1 MAANRQALGGLFMLA
16 SVFLFAAQLSFLKHA
31 SVNLHPFEVLFL
43 RNALAAAFMGV
54 AFLLAG
60 PTSLVG
66 WRVFAIRAGFGFLA
80 GLCLFYAN
88 ANAALAAVAIIFHA
102 RIFPLTGLAR
112 FALGERVL
120 PHRWL
125 GVVAGFFGV
134 LLIVMPERWDAWSL
148 GLLAALGAALLSA
161 ASQVAVKALTED
173 NAPLT
178 VATYSQLAFAILSA
192 APAVPVW
199 STPEPWDLAAIAVG
213 AVTGGL
219 AMLAAAKAFSL
230 APASA
235 VSPVDNTGILVSA
248 LIGWVIFGETLSW
261 NIALGGLLVSV
272 SAIFVT
278 TRT

>member
-1 MAANRQALGGLFMLA
+1 MAENRQVLGSLFMLA
-16 SVFLFAAQLSFLKHA
+16 SVFFFSAQLSFLKHA
-31 SVNLHPFEVLFL
+31 SLSLHPFEVLFL
-43 RNALAAAFMGV
+43 RNAVAAAFMGV
-54 AFLLAG
+54 AFVVAG
-60 PTSLVG
+60 PTLLVG

-88 ANAALAAVAIIFHA
+88 ANSALAAVAIIFHA

-112 FALGERVL
+112 LTLGERVS
-120 PHRWL
+120 PCRWL
-125 GVVAGFFGV
+125 GVAAGFLGI
-134 LLIVMPERWDAWSL
+134 LLIIMPERWNAWSL

-161 ASQVAVKALTED
+161 ASQVAVKALTEA

-178 VATYSQLAFAILSA
+178 VVAYSQLAFAIMSM
-192 APAVPVW
+192 APAVSVW
-199 STPEPWDLAAIAVG
+199 KAPEPWELAAITMG
-213 AVTGGL
+213 AAGGGL

-235 VSPVDNTGILVSA
+235 VSPVDNIGIFVSA

-261 NIALGGLLVSV
+261 NVALGGLLVSV
-272 SAIFVT
+272 STIFVT

>member
-1 MAANRQALGGLFMLA
+1 MLA
-16 SVFLFAAQLSFLKHA
+16 SVFLFTAQLSFLKHA
-31 SVNLHPFEVLFL
+31 SLSLHPFEVLFL
-43 RNALAAAFMGV
+43 RNAVAAAFMGA
-54 AFLLAG
+54 AFVLAG
-60 PTSLVG
+60 PTLLVG

-112 FALGERVL
+112 IALGERVS
-120 PHRWL
+120 PRRWL
-125 GVVAGFFGV
+125 GVATGFLGILV
-134 LLIVMPERWDAWSL
+134 IVMPERWDAWSL

-178 VATYSQLAFAILSA
+178 VAAYSQLALAVLSA
-192 APAVPVW
+192 APAVSVW
-199 STPEPWDLAAIAVG
+199 KTPEPWELAAIAVG
-213 AVTGGL
+213 AAAGGL

-235 VSPVDNTGILVSA
+235 VSPVDNTGIFVSA
-248 LIGWVIFGETLSW
+248 LIGWAVFGEALSW
-261 NIALGGLLVSV
+261 NVALGGLLVSA
-272 SAIFVT
+272 SAVFVAS
-278 TRT
+278 RT